1 MFLTKNSREYTYPYF
16 LKRDTKGGTLAVAPL
31 ENKCMNV
38 TKYD

>member
-1 MFLTKNSREYTYPYF
+1 MFLTKNSREYSF